1 MTYLHRM
8 AFRMYL
14 PTLAC
19 LLLAFAS
26 TWLLTDAAPSTS
38 AHPLG
43 DALRWM
49 PYGLLGLAALLG
61 VIASVRLLRWETGD
75 ALICGCGG
83 LLGGERQ
90 GRFGSYRTCPACGQ
104 KRMAAR
110 RPGSRDWNV

>member
-1 MTYLHRM
+1 MTRLHWM
-8 AFRMYL
+8 ALRMYL

-26 TWLLTDAAPSTS
+26 TWLLAGAAPATF

-49 PYGLLGLAALLG
+49 PYGLLGLAVVLG
-61 VIASVRLLRWETGD
+61 IVASARLFRWERGD

-83 LLGGERQ
+83 LLGSEYA
-90 GRFGSYRTCPACGQ
+90 GRWGTYRTCAACG
-104 KRMAAR
+104 R
-110 RPGSRDWNV
+110 RQGVMRNR

>member
-26 TWLLTDAAPSTS
+26 TWLLTDAAPSTF

-49 PYGLLGLAALLG
+49 PYALLALAALLG
-61 VIASVRLLRWETGD
+61 VIASVRLLSWETGD

-83 LLGGERQ
+83 LLGGERR
-90 GRFGSYRTCPACGQ
+90 GRYGVYRKCGACGRHQ
-104 KRMAAR
+104 GIAR
-110 RPGSRDWNV
+110 S

>member
-26 TWLLTDAAPSTS
+26 TWLLTDAAPSTF

-49 PYGLLGLAALLG
+49 PYGLLALAALLG
-61 VIASVRLLRWETGD
+61 VIASVRLLRWESGD

-83 LLGGERQ
+83 LLGGEHA
-90 GRFGSYRTCPACGQ
+90 GRWGTYRTCAACG
-104 KRMAAR
+104 R
-110 RPGSRDWNV
+110 RQGVMRNR